1 MGWRAEY
8 MQEPIER
15 FGLLLP
21 LDELQFTDVVPKYVF
36 FLCYV
41 RPHQTEED
49 DFSVP
54 LRLLLVLIGKCE

>member
-36 FLCYV
+36 SCV
-41 RPHQTEED
+41 MIDP
-49 DFSVP
+49 S
-54 LRLLLVLIGKCE
+54 K